1 LTKRVDYIVAQRTL
15 LGGKVDV
22 LSSEVKKLVR
32 DPEVREKI
40 RQVLDAELP
49 EEKAVTVELQLDD
62 QAVQEVKIEQVSST

>member
-1 LTKRVDYIVAQRTL
+1 M
-15 LGGKVDV
+15 DV

>member
-1 LTKRVDYIVAQRTL
+1 M
-15 LGGKVDV
+15 DV

-49 EEKAVTVELQLDD
+49 EQKAVTIKLQLED
-62 QAVQEVKIEQVSST
+62 QPVQEVKIEQVSST